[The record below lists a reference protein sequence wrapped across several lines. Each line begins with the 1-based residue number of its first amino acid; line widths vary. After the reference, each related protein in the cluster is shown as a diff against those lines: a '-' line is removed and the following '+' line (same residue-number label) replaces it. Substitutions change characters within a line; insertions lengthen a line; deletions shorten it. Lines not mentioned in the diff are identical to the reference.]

1 MESGVSG
8 VLGPLLNPVRDIRAE
23 SVTVMI
29 QSLGMEVNSV
39 VGIVM
44 KYSHVSQI

>member
-8 VLGPLLNPVRDIRAE
+8 VLGLHLNPVRDSRAD

-29 QSLGMEVNSV
+29 QSLRMEVNTVLGLIMNS
-39 VGIVM
+39 
-44 KYSHVSQI
+44 SHVSQI